1 MPSRIPNILIFW
13 VKSCQCLI
21 RPKMIVPNR
30 LKSAIQGLRQLLATE
45 NPLKIMKNT
54 FYFNLIALFTLKI
67 FEFLS

>member
-13 VKSCQCLI
+13 VKPCQCLI
-21 RPKMIVPNR
+21 QPKMIVPNR